1 MFHEGFNLVPD
12 RHAPPQRRH
21 RRRRP
26 HARTTSA
33 VDIALVMRPR
43 RPIARTPHWAVRYGV
58 AVGCV
63 VVATALSLALYQR
76 VLSHNPFALF
86 YAAVMLAAFYGGLG
100 PGLAATACCVLAID
114 TFLSPAFLSGVPGS
128 REIVQVA
135 IFGGVALLISSL
147 NGMRKRAL
155 RERDAL
161 IELEQSAREEA
172 ERARRRT
179 ALLADA
185 SDVLSSSLDSPSAIN
200 SVAERAVPEFADWC
214 VVDVIDHP
222 DSLIFRRVAVAH
234 AEPMRRESMAHLVCE
249 HELSDSDSA
258 GGGGVARV
266 IRAGQPDVVSRVSA
280 KSLADLAGRDASMSA
295 FVELAAES
303 YLIVPVRARGRT
315 LGAISFISCD
325 AAKRSYGPHDLRLAE
340 DLAHRVAVSLDN
352 ARLYREA
359 QDANRMKDDFLAVV
373 SHEMRTPLN
382 AILGWAQLLRQG
394 GMDESSVAQGMGAIE
409 RNARSQARIIED
421 VLDVSRII
429 QGKLRLDVKPTD
441 MRPIVEEALDVVR
454 PAAEAKQI
462 RLQARLGVG
471 GDAIDRVNGDAE
483 RLRQVVWNLLSNAVK
498 FTPERGRV
506 DVGLSRDAQTCHLEL
521 RVQDT
526 GKGIEPRFLPH
537 VFERFRQ
544 ADSTTT
550 RKHGGLGLGLAIV
563 RHIVELHGGTVHV
576 NSAGLGKGA
585 TFTVRLP
592 CEHRH
597 VPATPAMLPDELPG
611 TLRAP
616 VMDAHPELSGLRV
629 LLVEDEPDARE
640 LFSNMLEMCG
650 AEVMAVASVH
660 DALDAFRLHRP
671 DVILSDIGMPGEDG
685 YTLIRQVRELEGP
698 QSRER
703 TPAMAI
709 TAFAGSEDRK
719 RALRAGYQM
728 HVAKPIG
735 SAQFAAAV
743 AALARDDAPAL
754 QPFPAAEGP
763 PENPPATP

>member
-1 MFHEGFNLVPD
+1 
-12 RHAPPQRRH
+12 
-21 RRRRP
+21 
-26 HARTTSA
+26 
-33 VDIALVMRPR
+33 
-43 RPIARTPHWAVRYGV
+43 
-58 AVGCV
+58 
-63 VVATALSLALYQR
+63 
-76 VLSHNPFALF
+76 
-86 YAAVMLAAFYGGLG
+86 
-100 PGLAATACCVLAID
+100 
-114 TFLSPAFLSGVPGS
+114 
-128 REIVQVA
+128 
-135 IFGGVALLISSL
+135 
-147 NGMRKRAL
+147 MRKRAL

-161 IELEQSAREEA
+161 IALEQAAREEA

-185 SDVLSSSLDSPSAIN
+185 SDVLSSSLDSPSTIG

-222 DSLIFRRVAVAH
+222 DSRVFRRVAVAH
-234 AEPMRRESMAHLVCE
+234 CEQMRSESVTHLLCE
-249 HELSDSDSA
+249 HELADEIAA
-258 GGGGVARV
+258 GGIARV
-266 IRAGQPDVVSRVSA
+266 IRGGEPELVAEVNSA
-280 KSLADLAGRDASMSA
+280 SLADLAARETSMAA
-295 FVELAAES
+295 FIELAAAS

-325 AAKRSYGPHDLRLAE
+325 AGKRVYGPHDLRLAE

-394 GMDESSVAQGMGAIE
+394 SMDDTSVQQGMGAIE

-462 RLQARLGVG
+462 RLQARLGISA
-471 GDAIDRVNGDAE
+471 DPANRVNGDAE

-506 DVGLSRDAQTCHLEL
+506 DVGLTRDANACHIEL

-526 GKGIEPRFLPH
+526 GKGIDPRFLPH

-563 RHIVELHGGTVHV
+563 RHLVELHGGTVHV
-576 NSAGLGKGA
+576 QSAGLGKGA

-592 CEHRH
+592 CEHRLATAIPAVIADE
-597 VPATPAMLPDELPG
+597 VPPG
-611 TLRAP
+611 GMPRAP
-616 VMDAHPELSGLRV
+616 IMDAHPELAGLRV

-640 LFSNMLEMCG
+640 LFSSMLEMCG

-685 YTLIRQVRELEGP
+685 YTLIRQVRELEGESAEP
-698 QSRER
+698 

-719 RALRAGYQM
+719 RALREGYQM

-743 AALARDDAPAL
+743 AALARNGNGAAPSSAESVDEP
-754 QPFPAAEGP
+754 QNPSAAP
-763 PENPPATP
+763 